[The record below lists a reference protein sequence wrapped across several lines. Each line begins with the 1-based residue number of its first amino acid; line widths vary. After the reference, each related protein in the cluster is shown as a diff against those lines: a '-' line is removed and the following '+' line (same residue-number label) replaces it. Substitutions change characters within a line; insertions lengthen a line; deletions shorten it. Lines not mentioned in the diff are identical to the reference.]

1 MDRQLRPR
9 VASAPD
15 PPPSSAR
22 DLDCRENCAAAIDP
36 AARSARMHAALV
48 PRLHRWLAMDERMA
62 LLGLLL
68 SGFFAVACIRAS
80 VPVTPGSG
88 ASVMNLLR
96 FPGRIERLRR
106 SRWQWFAMVSFMIV
120 LRLQQQLP
128 LVLELMAALQFL
140 LFLALP
146 ARTTAAPVCQLS
158 DPISGRGGSM
168 SRRSAHG
175 GE

>member
-1 MDRQLRPR
+1 M
-9 VASAPD
+9 
-15 PPPSSAR
+15 
-22 DLDCRENCAAAIDP
+22 N
-36 AARSARMHAALV
+36 
-48 PRLHRWLAMDERMA
+48 ERTA

-80 VPVTPGSG
+80 VPASPASG
-88 ASVMNLLR
+88 AFWTNLLR

-140 LFLALP
+140 LFLVLP
-146 ARTTAAPVCQLS
+146 TRAATN
-158 DPISGRGGSM
+158 GSE
-168 SRRSAHG
+168 RRSNAAAA
-175 GE
+175 